1 MEGRTASDWPMF
13 AGLIHG
19 SNSHLRNHS
28 SLPSSCL
35 NCREVAVAY
44 LARKPSCIAWSPISR
59 RLLPIAFVCYPS
71 LTSPPRPTIYD
82 SSFGSKAV
90 EFLARSENLHFG
102 HPYCALKYTKRY
114 RIRVDSSSHRRPLF
128 NRILLS
134 PAELLPHSGHMIST
148 LWESFLR
155 DDVESFRRCLA
166 NASYTPGSQRPFG
179 VGGSPGFKVGSL
191 GGVTPSSPLSSKGK
205 KLSGTSPGT
214 TTPDRNTGGLRPGK
228 ALSRAE
234 LNARDHYGRTLL
246 HLVSSSQKPSA
257 IYFATSLLEIPFLD
271 LYAQDWESGWTALHR
286 ALYAGNATIAQALM
300 ARDISDVTDFSK
312 SGNVGHPSGG
322 LIKIKDRE
330 GNSPFE
336 VYSATIASRD
346 IKRITSSTASLDPSE
361 PEHSDIASNAPS
373 LQDDLS
379 EDSYVGRGSLKPR
392 TNLAADEVF
401 TFGSNKNLN
410 LGLGDQDDRQ
420 FPVRINLERPEHLLR
435 RFYREFLD
443 RQLDDGTPSSH
454 QDVTRSADL
463 PALIQ
468 NRPIKIQA
476 IAMSKLHTAI
486 LTDDPESNLFLCGF
500 GPGGRLGTGDEL
512 TRFSFVCIETGGL
525 AHKRVISVALGQD
538 HTLAITAHGEV
549 FSWGSNKYGQLGYS
563 LPRTQN
569 RDDVPMQMS
578 PRQIFNPFKKE
589 VILGVAASAIHSVV
603 FSSSGLYTFGKN
615 EGQLGLVDSDARSLE
630 YQITPRRVGASLFSA
645 GIQSVSAIDHATI
658 VLLQNHEVW
667 VFSQYGYSRL
677 SFPLDVSSSF
687 IRNSF
692 MATRY
697 DTSVNRIVQ
706 VKSGGDT
713 ICARSS
719 SGEVFTV
726 RVNRSENPPT
736 STSTTNPSK
745 TRNSLSA
752 PVRVWTVKKAHLA
765 VTDVDVGQDGSIII
779 CTASGSAWTKE
790 KRRKA
795 KDGISKD
802 YKFARVPGLSRVV
815 GVCSNAYGAY
825 AVAQRDCDVT
835 REQINVDQSTLW
847 EDFLPLSP
855 FASLVSNVT
864 PLKTDDASDALLD
877 GRSADA
883 MKRVAMSISDVE
895 SYFQPLRNEAPEGTV
910 FLLSSLSDARIPV
923 HEFILTGRSSVLR
936 KAFHEFRQTYYF
948 SLPEVLDIEYG
959 SNGQCH
965 VRFNGLDFL
974 TILNVAF
981 FLYTDNVL
989 DVWHQMRTSAAN
1001 ASRYRQVRSEVMR
1014 IATYLGLPTLERA
1027 ARLMIEPTKSLKVD
1041 MTHVFNDPTFFE
1053 SSDVIIELSGETLKA
1068 HSQVLC
1074 RRCPFFDTLFNG
1086 RSGGRWLSSR
1096 RADVNDSIRVD
1107 LKHID
1112 RPVFEF
1118 VLRYIYTD
1126 AEEQLF
1132 DQVRSKTLDGFIDLV
1147 LDVAFV
1153 ANELMIDRLAQV
1165 CQKMLGKFVTTTN
1178 VCGLLNSTSP
1188 CAVSEFKDAAL
1199 EYICLNLEDVLAQRY
1214 LRDLDEN
1221 LLNALDTVCHENQ
1234 MTSFPVSRGRNSEAY
1249 VFEKY
1254 PELIASIQADRR
1266 RMIDSMR
1273 LQSRLNCLQSFE
1285 EKPRPAT
1292 DDKVSTSPSVLKAK
1306 AAFLKENSDIPRSPI
1321 LKSRQ
1326 STSDL
1331 MFQMDDDPMFPP
1343 ADSVKGKIAIR
1354 KGRASEPPLDFPALG
1369 TSLGDKQSFNNG
1381 SNVLRE
1387 SLQSPQE
1394 NVLSESP
1401 SAFKAAVL
1409 EQEKNGYPTSPSQT
1423 PWASSAISTPKKD
1436 LKDIMSETSERRVSN
1451 LSLGMSAGRENSNNF
1466 TPKLSQKERKK
1477 LQQQQLQE
1485 KFAAQDKAK
1494 EAPQNPWKISTPVKS
1509 PDKPSTP
1516 FGSHGND
1523 GESSQPSKFAQ
1534 KPSMTL
1540 RQTVAGTPPP
1550 RSSPSATPAPGQG
1563 RSVSGGPQP
1572 VMKPSPQGPSAA
1584 GPSTS
1589 PKGLA
1594 SAQAPIKSIRH
1605 IPRPEPYQ
1613 TSFHSPSPNSLSLA
1627 AILMQQQTEKD
1638 ELREA
1643 ATAKHNLQDIQLEQ
1657 EFQEWWDKESRRVQ
1671 GIPEPDS
1678 TTTSQKDSEGRSGR
1692 GGRGRGSSNRKKRGK
1707 GPENAAGP
1715 SGLTQQ
1721 MSQTKGQNAQ
1731 KISDSRPHNLQ
1742 PETNGNHAS
1751 AAGGNSR
1758 RGGRGGHPRKGK
1770 ERDRTISS

>member
-1 MEGRTASDWPMF
+1 
-13 AGLIHG
+13 
-19 SNSHLRNHS
+19 
-28 SLPSSCL
+28 
-35 NCREVAVAY
+35 
-44 LARKPSCIAWSPISR
+44 
-59 RLLPIAFVCYPS
+59 
-71 LTSPPRPTIYD
+71 
-82 SSFGSKAV
+82 
-90 EFLARSENLHFG
+90 
-102 HPYCALKYTKRY
+102 
-114 RIRVDSSSHRRPLF
+114 
-128 NRILLS
+128 
-134 PAELLPHSGHMIST
+134 MIST

-179 VGGSPGFKVGSL
+179 AGGSPGFKVGSL

-214 TTPDRNTGGLRPGK
+214 TTPDRNTGGPRPGK

-330 GNSPFE
+330 GYSPFE
-336 VYSATIASRD
+336 VYDATIASRD
-346 IKRITSSTASLDPSE
+346 IKRITSSTASLDLSE
-361 PEHSDIASNAPS
+361 AEHSDIASNAPS

-435 RFYREFLD
+435 RFYREFLE
-443 RQLDDGTPSSH
+443 RQLDDGTTSSH
-454 QDVTRSADL
+454 QDMTRSAGL
-463 PALIQ
+463 PVLI
-468 NRPIKIQA
+468 NYKPIKIQA

-486 LTDDPESNLFLCGF
+486 LTNDPESNLFLCGF

-512 TRFSFVCIETGGL
+512 TRFSFVCIEAGGL

-538 HTLAITAHGEV
+538 HSLAITAHGEV

-713 ICARSS
+713 ICTRSS
-719 SGEVFTV
+719 SGEVFTI
-726 RVNRSENPPT
+726 RVNRSEHPPT

-752 PVRVWTVKKAHLA
+752 PVRVWTVKKAHMA
-765 VTDVDVGQDGSIII
+765 VTDVDVGQDGSVII

-835 REQINVDQSTLW
+835 KEQINVAQSTLW

-855 FASLVSNVT
+855 FASLVSTVT

-877 GRSADA
+877 GGSADA
-883 MKRVAMSISDVE
+883 MKRVAMSISDIE

-936 KAFHEFRQTYYF
+936 KAFHEFRQAYYF
-948 SLPEVLDIEYG
+948 SLPDVLDIEHG
-959 SNGQCH
+959 PNGQCH

-1001 ASRYRQVRSEVMR
+1001 VSRYRQVRSEVMR

-1041 MTHVFNDPTFFE
+1041 MTHAFNDPTFFE
-1053 SSDVIIELSGETLKA
+1053 SSDIIIELSGEKMKA

-1096 RADVNDSIRVD
+1096 RTDVNDSIRVD

-1178 VCGLLNSTSP
+1178 VCGLLNSISP
-1188 CAVSEFKDAAL
+1188 CAVGEFKDAAL
-1199 EYICLNLEDVLAQRY
+1199 EYICLNLEDVLAQKY

-1273 LQSRLNCLQSFE
+1273 LQSRLNCLQSSE

-1292 DDKVSTSPSVLKAK
+1292 DDKVFASPSVQKAK
-1306 AAFLKENSDIPRSPI
+1306 AAFLKESSDIPRSPI

-1331 MFQMDDDPMFPP
+1331 MFQMDDDPMLSP
-1343 ADSVKGKIAIR
+1343 AGSVKGKIAIR
-1354 KGRASEPPLDFPALG
+1354 KGRAPEPPLDFPALG
-1369 TSLGDKQSFNNG
+1369 TSLGDKQSFNND

-1394 NVLSESP
+1394 NALSESP
-1401 SAFKAAVL
+1401 SAIRAAVL
-1409 EQEKNGYPTSPSQT
+1409 EQKKNGYPISSPSQT

-1451 LSLGMSAGRENSNNF
+1451 LSLGMSARRENSNNF

-1485 KFAAQDKAK
+1485 KLAAQEKAK
-1494 EAPQNPWKISTPVKS
+1494 DATQNPWKISTPVKS
-1509 PDKPSTP
+1509 PDMPGTP
-1516 FGSHGND
+1516 FGSLGND

-1572 VMKPSPQGPSAA
+1572 VVKPSPQGPSTA

-1589 PKGLA
+1589 PNGLA

-1605 IPRPEPYQ
+1605 IPRSEPYQ

-1643 ATAKHNLQDIQLEQ
+1643 ATAKHNLQEIQLEQ

-1671 GIPEPDS
+1671 GISEPDS
-1678 TTTSQKDSEGRSGR
+1678 TTASQKDSEGRSGR

-1721 MSQTKGQNAQ
+1721 LSQTKGQNGQ
-1731 KISDSRPHNLQ
+1731 KISNSRLDNLQ
-1742 PETNGNHAS
+1742 PETNGKHAS

-1770 ERDRTISS
+1770 ERDRTMPS

>member
-1 MEGRTASDWPMF
+1 
-13 AGLIHG
+13 
-19 SNSHLRNHS
+19 
-28 SLPSSCL
+28 
-35 NCREVAVAY
+35 
-44 LARKPSCIAWSPISR
+44 
-59 RLLPIAFVCYPS
+59 
-71 LTSPPRPTIYD
+71 
-82 SSFGSKAV
+82 
-90 EFLARSENLHFG
+90 
-102 HPYCALKYTKRY
+102 
-114 RIRVDSSSHRRPLF
+114 
-128 NRILLS
+128 
-134 PAELLPHSGHMIST
+134 MIST

-166 NASYTPGSQRPFG
+166 NASYTSGSQRPFG
-179 VGGSPGFKVGSL
+179 AGGSPGFKAGSL
-191 GGVTPSSPLSSKGK
+191 GGVAPSSLLSSKDK
-205 KLSGTSPGT
+205 KLSGTSPGA
-214 TTPDRNTGGLRPGK
+214 TTPDRNTGGPRPGK

-234 LNARDHYGRTLL
+234 LNTRDHYGRTLL

-257 IYFATSLLEIPFLD
+257 IHFATSLLEIPFLD

-330 GNSPFE
+330 GFSPFE
-336 VYSATIASRD
+336 VYGATIASRD

-361 PEHSDIASNAPS
+361 LEHSDIASNAPS
-373 LQDDLS
+373 LQDDLT
-379 EDSYVGRGSLKPR
+379 EDSCVGRGSLKPR

-435 RFYREFLD
+435 RLYREFLD

-454 QDVTRSADL
+454 QDVTRTADL
-463 PALIQ
+463 PALIK
-468 NRPIKIQA
+468 NKPIKIQA
-476 IAMSKLHTAI
+476 IVMSKLHTAI

-500 GPGGRLGTGDEL
+500 GPGGRLGTGDEQ

-563 LPRTQN
+563 LPRTQS

-645 GIQSVSAIDHATI
+645 GIQSVSAIDHATV

-667 VFSQYGYSRL
+667 VFSQYGYSRI

-706 VKSGGDT
+706 VRSGGDT

-752 PVRVWTVKKAHLA
+752 PARVWTVKKAHMA

-835 REQINVDQSTLW
+835 KEQINVDQSTLW

-855 FASLVSNVT
+855 FASLVSTVT

-877 GRSADA
+877 GGSADA
-883 MKRVAMSISDVE
+883 MKRAAMSISDIE

-923 HEFILTGRSSVLR
+923 HEFLLTGRSSVLR

-948 SLPEVLDIEYG
+948 SLPDVLDIEYG
-959 SNGQCH
+959 PNGQCH
-965 VRFNGLDFL
+965 VRFNGLDLL
-974 TILNVAF
+974 TILNLSF
-981 FLYTDNVL
+981 FLYADNVL
-989 DVWHQMRTSAAN
+989 DVWHQMRASAAN

-1027 ARLMIEPTKSLKVD
+1027 ARLMIEPTQSLKFD
-1041 MTHVFNDPTFFE
+1041 MAHAFNDPTFFE
-1053 SSDVIIELSGETLKA
+1053 SSDVIIELNGETMKA

-1074 RRCPFFDTLFNG
+1074 QRCPFFDTLFNG

-1096 RADVNDSIRVD
+1096 RTSVNDSIRVD

-1132 DQVRSKTLDGFIDLV
+1132 DEVRSQSLDGFIDLV
-1147 LDVAFV
+1147 LDVAFI

-1178 VCGLLNSTSP
+1178 VCGLLNSISP

-1221 LLNALDTVCHENQ
+1221 LLNALDTVCHDNQ

-1254 PELIASIQADRR
+1254 PELVASIQADRR

-1273 LQSRLNCLQSFE
+1273 LQYRLNCLQSYE
-1285 EKPRPAT
+1285 EKPRPVA
-1292 DDKVSTSPSVLKAK
+1292 DDKVATSPSVQKAK
-1306 AAFLKENSDIPRSPI
+1306 AAFLKENSDIPRSPM

-1331 MFQMDDDPMFPP
+1331 MFQMDDDPMLSP
-1343 ADSVKGKIAIR
+1343 ADSAKGKTAIR
-1354 KGRASEPPLDFPALG
+1354 KGRASEPSLDFPALG
-1369 TSLGDKQSFNNG
+1369 TSLGDKQSFNND

-1394 NVLSESP
+1394 NALSESP
-1401 SAFKAAVL
+1401 SAFRAAVL
-1409 EQEKNGYPTSPSQT
+1409 EQKKNGYLVSSPTQT

-1451 LSLGMSAGRENSNNF
+1451 LSLGMSARRENSNNF

-1485 KFAAQDKAK
+1485 KLAAQEKAK
-1494 EAPQNPWKISTPVKS
+1494 EAPQNPWKLSAPVKS
-1509 PDKPSTP
+1509 PDKPGTPKPGTP
-1516 FGSHGND
+1516 FGSHGKD

-1540 RQTVAGTPPP
+1540 RQTLAGTPPP
-1550 RSSPSATPAPGQG
+1550 RSTPSATPSATPAPGQG

-1572 VMKPSPQGPSAA
+1572 AMKPSPQGPAAA

-1589 PKGLA
+1589 PNGLA
-1594 SAQAPIKSIRH
+1594 SAQTPIKSIRH
-1605 IPRPEPYQ
+1605 LPRSEPYQ

-1678 TTTSQKDSEGRSGR
+1678 TTASQKESEGRGGR
-1692 GGRGRGSSNRKKRGK
+1692 GGRGRGSNNRKKRGK

-1721 MSQTKGQNAQ
+1721 LSQAKGQNGQ
-1731 KISDSRPHNLQ
+1731 KTSDSRRDNVQ
-1742 PETNGNHAS
+1742 PETNGNHAN
-1751 AAGGNSR
+1751 AAGANSR

-1770 ERDRTISS
+1770 ERDRTASGQTVH

>member
-1 MEGRTASDWPMF
+1 
-13 AGLIHG
+13 
-19 SNSHLRNHS
+19 
-28 SLPSSCL
+28 
-35 NCREVAVAY
+35 
-44 LARKPSCIAWSPISR
+44 
-59 RLLPIAFVCYPS
+59 
-71 LTSPPRPTIYD
+71 
-82 SSFGSKAV
+82 
-90 EFLARSENLHFG
+90 
-102 HPYCALKYTKRY
+102 
-114 RIRVDSSSHRRPLF
+114 
-128 NRILLS
+128 
-134 PAELLPHSGHMIST
+134 MIST

-155 DDVESFRRCLA
+155 DDVESFQRCLA
-166 NASYTPGSQRPFG
+166 NANYTSGSQRPSAAG
-179 VGGSPGFKVGSL
+179 GGSGFKVGSL
-191 GGVTPSSPLSSKGK
+191 DGVTPSSPFSSKGK
-205 KLSGTSPGT
+205 KLSGTSPGA
-214 TTPDRNTGGLRPGK
+214 TTPDRNTGSPRPGK
-228 ALSRAE
+228 ALSRAD
-234 LNARDHYGRTLL
+234 LNTRDHYGRTLL
-246 HLVSSSQKPSA
+246 HLISSSQKPSA
-257 IYFATSLLEIPFLD
+257 IHFAKSLLKIPFLD

-330 GNSPFE
+330 GFSPFE
-336 VYSATIASRD
+336 VYGATIASRD
-346 IKRITSSTASLDPSE
+346 IKRITSSSASLIPSE
-361 PEHSDIASNAPS
+361 LEHSDIASDAPS
-373 LQDDLS
+373 LQDDS
-379 EDSYVGRGSLKPR
+379 GEDSCVGRGSLNPR

-443 RQLDDGTPSSH
+443 RQSDDGEPSSQ
-454 QDVTRSADL
+454 QDVTRTAEL
-463 PALIQ
+463 PALIK
-468 NRPIKIQA
+468 NKPIKIQA

-486 LTDDPESNLFLCGF
+486 ITDDPESNLFLCGF
-500 GPGGRLGTGDEL
+500 GPGGRLGTGDEQ
-512 TRFSFVCIETGGL
+512 TRFGFVCIETGGL
-525 AHKRVISVALGQD
+525 ARKRVIAVALGQD

-563 LPRTQN
+563 LPRMQN

-630 YQITPRRVGASLFSA
+630 YQITPRRVGASLFGA

-677 SFPLDVSSSF
+677 SFPLGVSSSF

-697 DTSVNRIVQ
+697 DTSANRVVQ

-752 PVRVWTVKKAHLA
+752 PVRVWTVKKSHMA

-790 KRRKA
+790 KRSKA
-795 KDGISKD
+795 KDGTSKD

-825 AVAQRDCDVT
+825 AVAQRDYDVT
-835 REQINVDQSTLW
+835 KEQINVDQSTLW

-855 FASLVSNVT
+855 FASLVSTVT
-864 PLKTDDASDALLD
+864 PLKTDDASDALSD
-877 GRSADA
+877 GGSANA
-883 MKRVAMSISDVE
+883 MKRVAMSISDIE

-936 KAFHEFRQTYYF
+936 KAFHEFRQAYYF
-948 SLPEVLDIEYG
+948 SLPDILDIEYG
-959 SNGQCH
+959 PNGQCH

-974 TILNVAF
+974 TILNLAF
-981 FLYTDNVL
+981 FLYADNVL
-989 DVWHQMRTSAAN
+989 DVWHQMRASAAN
-1001 ASRYRQVRSEVMR
+1001 TSRYRQVRSEVMR

-1027 ARLMIEPTKSLKVD
+1027 ARLMIEPMKSLKSD
-1041 MTHVFNDPTFFE
+1041 MAHAFNDPTFFE
-1053 SSDVIIELSGETLKA
+1053 SSDVTIELNGETMKA

-1086 RSGGRWLSSR
+1086 RSGGKWLLSR
-1096 RADVNDSIRVD
+1096 RTGANDSIRVD
-1107 LKHID
+1107 LKHLD

-1132 DQVRSKTLDGFIDLV
+1132 DEVRSKTLDGFIDLV
-1147 LDVAFV
+1147 LDVAFI

-1178 VCGLLNSTSP
+1178 VCGLLNSISP

-1199 EYICLNLEDVLAQRY
+1199 EYICLNLEDVLAQRC

-1221 LLNALDTVCHENQ
+1221 LLEALDTVCHENQ

-1249 VFEKY
+1249 VLEKY
-1254 PELIASIQADRR
+1254 PELVASIQADRR

-1273 LQSRLNCLQSFE
+1273 LQSRLNCLQSYE
-1285 EKPRPAT
+1285 EKPRPVT
-1292 DDKVSTSPSVLKAK
+1292 DEKLRASLSVQKAK
-1306 AAFLKENSDIPRSPI
+1306 AASLKENSDIPRSPI

-1331 MFQMDDDPMFPP
+1331 MFQMDDDPMLSP
-1343 ADSVKGKIAIR
+1343 ADSSKGKTAIR
-1354 KGRASEPPLDFPALG
+1354 KGMASEPSRDFPALG
-1369 TSLGDKQSFNNG
+1369 TSLGDKQAFNND
-1381 SNVLRE
+1381 SNVMPE
-1387 SLQSPQE
+1387 SLQLPQE
-1394 NVLSESP
+1394 NALSDSP
-1401 SAFKAAVL
+1401 SVFRAAVL
-1409 EQEKNGYPTSPSQT
+1409 EQKKNGYPISSPSQT

-1436 LKDIMSETSERRVSN
+1436 LKDIMSETSEKRVSN
-1451 LSLGMSAGRENSNNF
+1451 LSLGMSARRENSNNF

-1485 KFAAQDKAK
+1485 KLAAQDKAK
-1494 EAPQNPWKISTPVKS
+1494 EAPQNPWKLSTPVKL
-1509 PDKPSTP
+1509 PDKPGTP
-1516 FGSHGND
+1516 FGSHGKD

-1550 RSSPSATPAPGQG
+1550 RSTPSATPTPGQG

-1572 VMKPSPQGPSAA
+1572 PLKSSPQQAAA

-1589 PKGLA
+1589 PNGLA
-1594 SAQAPIKSIRH
+1594 SAQTPIKSIRH

-1613 TSFHSPSPNSLSLA
+1613 MSFCSPSPNSLSLA

-1643 ATAKHNLQDIQLEQ
+1643 ATAKHNFQDIQLEQ

-1671 GIPEPDS
+1671 GILEPDS
-1678 TTTSQKDSEGRSGR
+1678 TTASQKDSEGRGGR
-1692 GGRGRGSSNRKKRGK
+1692 GGRGRGSNNRKKRGK
-1707 GPENAAGP
+1707 GPENATGSP
-1715 SGLTQQ
+1715 GLTQQ
-1721 MSQTKGQNAQ
+1721 LSRAKGQNGQ
-1731 KISDSRPHNLQ
+1731 KFSDSRRDNLQ

-1751 AAGGNSR
+1751 SAGGNSR
-1758 RGGRGGHPRKGK
+1758 RGGRGGHPKKGK
-1770 ERDRTISS
+1770 ERDRTVSGQTVQ